1 MKKHTTIILFAT
13 VVFLSFTGCVKD
25 GITSIS
31 FSGNEVILRPG
42 DAVRLAVEVQPE
54 GVSAASLSWES
65 SNPDAVTVDDEGVVT
80 GVAFG
85 ESVITASY
93 GNLSAEC
100 TVIVTI
106 AAESISLDEEGMFLR
121 TGDSHTFE
129 VTVTPAD
136 AERDFVWISS
146 APEYVTVSDEGVVTA
161 VADGEAE
168 VTVTA
173 ARGTL
178 SASCLVKTISY
189 DPDDYVDEWGINH
202 GKGIVIGG
210 VTWAPVNCGYHET
223 DYPYGKLYQW
233 GRTAGQGYSA
243 DEARY
248 PKSDATTPVL
258 KEALD
263 FGEIPEDNVH
273 YLGDYDI
280 NGTQWMNMN
289 GGDYAFDDHTTWNDL
304 SSLDDFKGNPGIGN
318 PCPDGWRVPTAEEFQ
333 SLKNGAATYMDAS
346 TQLWDNGPDGQTGRF
361 FGENHAAATAT
372 DYKGCLW
379 FPYGGSRAPSIGSG
393 GCSYNRNNSGEYWT
407 ATPHTD
413 DNGIQGRMFYMWI
426 NDITDS
432 KYPYARAYGL
442 SVRCVKD

>member
-178 SASCLVKTISY
+178 SASC
-189 DPDDYVDEWGINH
+189 
-202 GKGIVIGG
+202 
-210 VTWAPVNCGYHET
+210 
-223 DYPYGKLYQW
+223 
-233 GRTAGQGYSA
+233 
-243 DEARY
+243 
-248 PKSDATTPVL
+248 
-258 KEALD
+258 
-263 FGEIPEDNVH
+263 
-273 YLGDYDI
+273 
-280 NGTQWMNMN
+280 
-289 GGDYAFDDHTTWNDL
+289 
-304 SSLDDFKGNPGIGN
+304 PG
-318 PCPDGWRVPTAEEFQ
+318 CWPTA
-333 SLKNGAATYMDAS
+333 
-346 TQLWDNGPDGQTGRF
+346 
-361 FGENHAAATAT
+361 
-372 DYKGCLW
+372 
-379 FPYGGSRAPSIGSG
+379 
-393 GCSYNRNNSGEYWT
+393 CSWS
-407 ATPHTD
+407 P
-413 DNGIQGRMFYMWI
+413 Q
-426 NDITDS
+426 
-432 KYPYARAYGL
+432 
-442 SVRCVKD
+442 